1 MPTIESRTPQQI
13 IALGG
18 GGFLIE
24 KRNHRMDRYILSLAK
39 KRSPRV
45 CFVPTAT
52 GDFRGFID
60 RFYAAFKKFDC
71 RPSHLPLFQRNEI
84 DPAEHLLKQDII
96 YVGGGNTANLLAIWR
111 LHGVDRAMRKAWNK
125 GIILCGVSAGM
136 NCWFESSV
144 TDSFGAL
151 KELTDG
157 LGLLKGSACP
167 HYDGEPNRRPTYR
180 RLIKQKILP
189 AGVAADDG
197 AAIHYVGTRVFRCV
211 ASKPGAQAY
220 QVNLSRGH
228 ILEEP
233 LPTVLLTKD
242 GTASDSRREPMRRF
256 C

>member
-1 MPTIESRTPQQI
+1 MPGSSRQI
-13 IALGG
+13 VVMGG

-24 KRNHRMDRYILSLAK
+24 KRNQRMDRYMLALAK

-71 RPSHLPLFQRNEI
+71 RPSHLPLFQWNET
-84 DPAEHLLKQDII
+84 DPVEHLLKQDII
-96 YVGGGNTANLLAIWR
+96 YVGGGNTANMLAIWR
-111 LHGVDRAMRKAWNK
+111 LHGVDRAMRKAWSK

-144 TDSFGAL
+144 TDSFGPL
-151 KELTDG
+151 KELNDG

-167 HYDGEPNRRPTYR
+167 HYDGEADRRPTYH
-180 RLIKQKILP
+180 RLLREKKLT

-197 AAIHYVGTRVFRCV
+197 AAIHFIGTRIFRCV
-211 ASKPGAQAY
+211 TSKPIARAY
-220 QVNLSRGH
+220 QVGLVRKR
-228 ILEEP
+228 IVETP
-233 LPTVLLTKD
+233 LPTIYLLKD
-242 GTASDSRREPMRRF
+242 GKAPSSSTILTARI
-256 C
+256 